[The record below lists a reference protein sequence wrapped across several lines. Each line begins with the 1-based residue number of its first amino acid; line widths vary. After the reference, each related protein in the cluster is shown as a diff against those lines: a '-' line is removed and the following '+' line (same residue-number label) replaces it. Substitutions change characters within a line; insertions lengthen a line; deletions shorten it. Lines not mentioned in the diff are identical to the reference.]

1 MPNEQ
6 NLVIPGQY
14 DSIQQACQF
23 VGDAAESAGLDSQSV
38 FDVQLAVDEACAN
51 IVEHAYEGEGKG
63 DICIT
68 CGTDDVRE
76 GTRFYV
82 RLEDQG
88 QPFDPDVVATPSL
101 ATDADELK
109 IGGLGMLFMRK
120 VMDQIEFSFRPGSN
134 ELVMFKRIEEET
146 APRVWHRP
154 LEQSVFLVGARG
166 RLDHTTVLDMETALN
181 QLLSAGHV
189 QLVVDLSQ
197 ASYINSGGLR
207 ALVSA
212 WRAARKQGGDLHLCG
227 VHGRLREIIE
237 MVGFER
243 VFQIHSTPS
252 EAANALI
259 VPSDA

>member
-14 DSIQQACQF
+14 DSVQQACQF

-120 VMDQIEFSFRPGSN
+120 VMDRIEFSFRPGSN